1 MDFLD
6 VVQKRTSIRSF
17 SDKKVDESTL
27 REICR
32 IGGLAPSINNYQ
44 PWRFIALTNKPMM
57 SAIANAIA
65 DKIENLPDGN
75 HEIAIPVKRQ
85 VEYFSTFFE
94 NAPAVIFIFTSPY
107 ESVLEKG
114 VGLSHDD
121 INRMRNY
128 PDMQS
133 VGACIE
139 NMLLGT
145 VNLGLGA
152 CWMSSPLIAKEEIA
166 KILNTENNLEL
177 AGLVAIGY
185 QSKDIPPKTKKEI
198 DTIFEF
204 VP

>member
-17 SDKKVDESTL
+17 SDKEVDRSTL

-44 PWRFIALTNKPMM
+44 PWRFVALTNKPIM

-65 DKIENLPDGN
+65 NKIENLPDGN
-75 HEIAIPVKRQ
+75 HEIATQVKRQ

-114 VGLSHDD
+114 VGLSHDE
-121 INRMRNY
+121 INKMRNY

-139 NMLLGT
+139 NMLLAA

-152 CWMSSPLIAKEEIA
+152 CWMSSPLIAKKEIA
-166 KILNTENNLEL
+166 KILNAEISLEL